1 MGVLYGASLLR
12 SFSLCKVLHL
22 PLDMETRSVREGY
35 LHSLLGVLT
44 NVVAGLCLQLQCKWC
59 QSDID
64 VHVTR
69 VNTYSTA
76 AVFHIVCTVTI
87 ICTRMHTALA
97 SSLHSHP
104 HCTRIHTALHSHPHC
119 TALASALRIS
129 APAHPPQ
136 PPFHASPCC
145 TRHLPRAGI
154 ELVVVDDERMPS
166 TSDGHGDYS

>member
-1 MGVLYGASLLR
+1 M
-12 SFSLCKVLHL
+12 
-22 PLDMETRSVREGY
+22 
-35 LHSLLGVLT
+35 
-44 NVVAGLCLQLQCKWC
+44 QLQCKWC

-129 APAHPPQ
+129 APAHRPQ
-136 PPFHASPCC
+136 PPFHASPGPCR

-154 ELVVVDDERMPS
+154 EFVVDDDERMPS
-166 TSDGHGDYS
+166 TSDGDYSYVIKPAGLSKTDPNPNLAWRNRSESEPGPAKPIRIRT